1 MKPERRLETWYRLQ
15 SLLNPLSGVKPGH
28 RSPQL
33 NVTLTTVPSRFD
45 RIHITLASLL
55 AQRLKPDRILLWVG
69 DHEGRAPALPR
80 SLERLRRRGVDVRV
94 RPDVGPHTKLVYALR
109 EFPDCINVTADDDR
123 LYPRWWLG
131 ELYDAYLA
139 APGNIHCYRA
149 HGMRFTADGL
159 LCKYTEWDFFAQG
172 EQGPSMSLFPTG
184 TGGVLYPPDSLH
196 DEVHNTEA
204 MRELCPKADD
214 VWFKAMSALKG
225 VPVQKVRPRF
235 REFPATSGTQDERLW
250 AHNRT
255 GNDPQI
261 EAVFGRY
268 DLHQS
273 VKPATGPFDG
283 DGQVG

>member
-1 MKPERRLETWYRLQ
+1 MKPDRRLEMWYRIQ
-15 SLLNPLSGVKPGH
+15 ALLNPLSGVKPGE

-55 AQRLKPDRILLWVG
+55 GQRLKPDRILLWVG
-69 DHEGRAPALPR
+69 DSDGGAPELPR

-109 EFPDCINVTADDDR
+109 EFPDSVNVTADDDR
-123 LYPRWWLG
+123 IYPRWWLG
-131 ELYDAYLA
+131 ELYNAYLA
-139 APGNIHCYRA
+139 APDVVHCYRA
-149 HGMRFTADGL
+149 HGMRFTDDGRL
-159 LCKYTEWDFFAQG
+159 RKYTDWDFFAQG
-172 EQGPSMSLFPTG
+172 EVGPSMSLFPTG
-184 TGGVLYPPDSLH
+184 TGGVLYPPGCMH
-196 DEVHNTEA
+196 EEVLNLDA

-225 VPVQKVRPRF
+225 VPVRKVRSRF
-235 REFPATSGTQDERLW
+235 REFPATSGTQDDRLW

-261 EAVFGRY
+261 AAVFDRY
-268 DLHQS
+268 GLHQ
-273 VKPATGPFDG
+273 AITR
-283 DGQVG
+283 